1 MTTHK
6 YLTPLIGNHFRLT
19 GSLVLPVLGAG
30 TPLILEPEP
39 DNKFDPDAIRV
50 CVDLAEVTG
59 TIDVLPP
66 DYTGGSIIC
75 LGYVPRKSNP
85 KTNTMG
91 VSNKEVLAIISQPN
105 WSASLTFSAAGDP
118 LVSIEVEEESV

>member
-1 MTTHK
+1 MTTRK
-6 YLTPLIGNHFRLT
+6 YLTPLVGNSFRLA
-19 GSLVLPVLGAG
+19 GSSVLPVLGAG

-39 DNKFDPDAIRV
+39 DNKYDPDAVRVVVDIRDIDNPYV
-50 CVDLAEVTG
+50 TAETQEG
-59 TIDVLPP
+59 T
-66 DYTGGSIIC
+66 IC

-118 LVSIEVEEESV
+118 LVAIEVDEESN